1 MPEELSLSNILGT
14 DEIDSLFSES
24 DSNISDTTQDVQPDK
39 EGLEV
44 NEPNKTTEVDADTLF
59 DSPESVGSGKETIG
73 NQEDTS
79 SEQGEQSPN
88 LFSSIAK
95 ALKDEGVFPDIEDSE
110 VSKILKPEDFRAL
123 IDQQIKAGLDERQ
136 RRIDEALDLNVDS
149 SEIKKYEN
157 TLSYLNQIDEA
168 SITADDAKGEE
179 LRKQLLY
186 QDFINRNF
194 SKERAQ
200 REVQKSLNAGSD
212 IEDAKEAL
220 MSNKEFFQNQYD
232 RIIEQAKAE
241 ESRTLKEREESI
253 NKLKT
258 SILTD
263 SKIFGEIEVDKTTRQ
278 KVFDNIAKPIHKDTN
293 GNYLTAL
300 QKYEADNKIDF
311 LKNIGL
317 IFTLTDGFK
326 NLDGL
331 VKGKVKQEIN
341 KGLRSLERTL
351 NSTARTPEGNL
362 NFASGVGED
371 AQSIISKGYKLDL

>member
-24 DSNISDTTQDVQPDK
+24 DSNISDTKQDVQPDK
-39 EGLEV
+39 DGLEV

-95 ALKDEGVFPDIEDSE
+95 ALKDEGVFPDIEDGE
-110 VSKILKPEDFRAL
+110 VSKILKPEDFREL

-220 MSNKEFFQNQYD
+220 MSNKEFFQNQYNS
-232 RIIEQAKAE
+232 IIEQAKAE

-300 QKYEADNKIDF
+300 QKYEVDNKIDF